1 MKSRTG
7 PLCRSCKY
15 HGVIGGDITCDY
27 ILIVHH
33 SRGCPAGPGCI
44 RYERGIRE
52 KVPPIPVPSIET
64 MKARAK
70 K

>member
-1 MKSRTG
+1 MSKTG

-15 HGVIGGDITCDY
+15 HGVIAGGLTCDY
-27 ILIVHH
+27 ILVMHE

-44 RYERGIRE
+44 RYERGIRA